1 MVFKRGDIVRMN
13 TPRMGG
19 NLQDGIRPAIVISNN
34 VGNEH
39 SNILTVVPLTAI
51 LKKLGQ
57 PTHVFIKGDGEGLRY
72 DSVAMCEQI
81 QTISKYDVDYKI
93 GKLDAEILK
102 KLSSAVKVA
111 LNV

>member
-34 VGNEH
+34 IGNEY
-39 SNILTVVPLTAI
+39 SNIITVVPMTAI

-57 PTHVFIKGDGEGLRY
+57 PTHVFIKGNGVGLRY

-81 QTISKYDVDYKI
+81 TTISKFDVDF
-93 GKLDAEILK
+93 KLGRLEDDLLK
-102 KLSSAVKVA
+102 KLDNAIKVA